1 MFTDHYKIC
10 QACISERER
19 ERERERTKYTILDR
33 LRAILSSIKRK
44 ILSQS

>member
-10 QACISERER
+10 QACISER